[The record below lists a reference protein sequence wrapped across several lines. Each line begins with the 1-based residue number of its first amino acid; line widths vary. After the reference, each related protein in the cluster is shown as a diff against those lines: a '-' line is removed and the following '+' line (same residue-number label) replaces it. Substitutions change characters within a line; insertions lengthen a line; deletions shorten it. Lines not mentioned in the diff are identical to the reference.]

1 MADFG
6 ADVELEDFRAEAAA
20 WLKENFPPALAGK
33 AALSTDRHG
42 SGDIAKWRKAI
53 GEKGWATP
61 TWPAEYGGGGLSPA
75 QARVLGQEMAKIG
88 AFNPLMFGMGVTM
101 IGPTIMDY
109 GTEEQKKTHLPPII
123 RGEVQWCV
131 GYSEPNAGSDLASLQ
146 TKAVD
151 AGDHWVINGQK
162 TWTSGAQY
170 SDWCGLL
177 TRTDPTAK
185 KHDGISFM
193 LVDMHQPGIETR
205 PIALIAG
212 ASPFCETFFTD
223 AKAPKDALL
232 GQLNVGW
239 TVGKRLLQ
247 HERASQTG
255 AIGGSRTVP
264 LSQVAKRYVE
274 VEADGRIADQDLRT
288 RLVLHEM
295 DARVHGL
302 TLARVMAES
311 KEANGA
317 TNGASVLKN
326 SATHVAQTRAEL
338 TLEIMGAQGLG
349 WAGDDFTREEI
360 ETVRGWL
367 GGKAMSIYGGSFEIQ
382 NNIIS
387 KRILGLPDNTQ
398 SSGSQP
404 SELHRKC
411 EAAVEIGGFIATAE
425 PAANHRI
432 QP

>member
-6 ADVELEDFRAEAAA
+6 TDVELEEFRKEARDWLAA
-20 WLKENFPPALAGK
+20 NFPPALKGK
-33 AALSTDRHG
+33 GVLASAEITQTDP
-42 SGDIAKWRKAI
+42 DLKLWRKRI

-61 TWPAEYGGGGLSPA
+61 TWPAQYGGGGLSPA
-75 QARVLGQEMAKIG
+75 HARVLAQEMAKIG
-88 AFNPLMFGMGVTM
+88 AFNPMHFGMGVTM
-101 IGPTIMDY
+101 IGPTILDY
-109 GTEEQKKTHLPPII
+109 GTEAQKQKHIPPIA

-170 SDWCGLL
+170 SDWCGCLV
-177 TRTDPTAK
+177 RTDPAAR

-193 LVDMHQPGIETR
+193 LIDMHQKEIETR
-205 PIALIAG
+205 PIKLIAG

-255 AIGGSRTVP
+255 GMGGGRVAP
-264 LSQVAKRYVE
+264 LHEIAKRYVALE
-274 VEADGRIADQDLRT
+274 PDGRIADLDLRT
-288 RLVLHEM
+288 RLTRHEM
-295 DARVHGL
+295 DARIHAL
-302 TLARVMAES
+302 TLARVAAES

-326 SATHVAQTRAEL
+326 SATHVAQTRVEL
-338 TLEIMGAQGLG
+338 TLEIMGVQGLG
-349 WAGDDFTREEI
+349 WEGAEFSREEL

-387 KRILGLPDNTQ
+387 KRILGLPDTTQ
-398 SSGSQP
+398 S
-404 SELHRKC
+404 
-411 EAAVEIGGFIATAE
+411 T
-425 PAANHRI
+425 
-432 QP
+432 

>member
-6 ADVELEDFRAEAAA
+6 GDLELEDFRAEARA
-20 WLKENFPPALAGK
+20 WLEANFPASLAGK
-33 AALSTDRHG
+33 GLAALTDALVD
-42 SGDIAKWRKAI
+42 SPEFSAWKKAI

-61 TWPAEYGGGGLSPA
+61 TWPTQYGGGGLPPA
-75 QARVLGQEMAKIG
+75 QARVLTQEMARIG
-88 AFNPLMFGMGVTM
+88 AFNPLMFGMGITM
-101 IGPTIMDY
+101 IGPTILDY
-109 GTEEQKKTHLPPII
+109 GTEAQKQTHIPRIV
-123 RGEVQWCV
+123 RGEVRWCV

-146 TKAVD
+146 TRAVD

-162 TWTSGAQY
+162 TWTSGAQW
-170 SDWCGLL
+170 SDWCGMLV
-177 TRTDPTAK
+177 RTDPSAR

-212 ASPFCETFFTD
+212 ASPFCETFITD
-223 AKAPKDALL
+223 AVAPKDALL

-255 AIGGSRTVP
+255 AMGGGGRTVP
-264 LSQVAKRYVE
+264 LHEVARKYVA
-274 VEADGRIADQDLRT
+274 VDAHGRIEDQDLRT
-288 RLVLHEM
+288 RLVRHQM
-295 DARVHGL
+295 DARAHAL
-302 TLARVMAES
+302 TLVRAAAEA

-317 TNGASVLKN
+317 TNAASVLKN

-349 WAGDDFTREEI
+349 WAGEDFNREEL

-367 GGKAMSIYGGSFEIQ
+367 SGKAMSIYGGSAEVQ

-387 KRILGLPDNTQ
+387 KRILGLPDTTH
-398 SSGSQP
+398 SS
-404 SELHRKC
+404 
-411 EAAVEIGGFIATAE
+411 
-425 PAANHRI
+425 
-432 QP
+432 

>member
-6 ADVELEDFRAEAAA
+6 ADAELEAFRAEARDWLAA
-20 WLKENFPPALAGK
+20 NFPPALKGK
-33 AALSTDRHG
+33 AMLASAEISQTDP
-42 SGDIAKWRKAI
+42 DLKLWRQRI

-61 TWPAEYGGGGLSPA
+61 TWPTEYGGGGLSPA
-75 QARVLGQEMAKIG
+75 QARALAQEMAKIG
-88 AFNPLMFGMGVTM
+88 AFNPMHFGMGVTM
-101 IGPTIMDY
+101 IGPTILDY
-109 GTEEQKKTHLPPII
+109 GTPEQKAKHLPPIV

-170 SDWCGLL
+170 SQWCGCLV
-177 TRTDPTAK
+177 RTDPSAR

-193 LVDMHQPGIETR
+193 LIDMRQKAIETR
-205 PIALIAG
+205 PIKLIAG

-223 AKAPKDALL
+223 AVAPKDALL

-255 AIGGSRTVP
+255 GTGGARVTP
-264 LSQVAKRYVE
+264 LHEIAKRYVATE
-274 VEADGRIADQDLRT
+274 SDGRIADLDLRT
-288 RLVLHEM
+288 RLVRHEM
-295 DARVHGL
+295 DARIHGL
-302 TLARVMAES
+302 TLARVAAES

-326 SATHVAQTRAEL
+326 SATNVAQTRVEL
-338 TLEIMGAQGLG
+338 TLEIMGGQGLG
-349 WAGDDFTREEI
+349 WEGDAFTREEL

-387 KRILGLPDNTQ
+387 KRILGLPDTTQ
-398 SSGSQP
+398 S
-404 SELHRKC
+404 
-411 EAAVEIGGFIATAE
+411 T
-425 PAANHRI
+425 
-432 QP
+432 

>member
-6 ADVELEDFRAEAAA
+6 ADLELEDFRAEARA
-20 WLKENFPPALAGK
+20 WLDAHFPKALAGK
-33 AALSTDRHG
+33 GQLAMAERTTPNPDLS
-42 SGDIAKWRKAI
+42 AWKQAM
-53 GEKGWATP
+53 GEKGWGTP
-61 TWPAEYGGGGLSPA
+61 TWPTQYGGGGLSPA
-75 QARVLGQEMAKIG
+75 QARVLGQEMAKAG
-88 AFNPLMFGMGVTM
+88 AFNPLLFGMGVTM
-101 IGPTIMDY
+101 IGPTILDY
-109 GTEEQKKTHLPPII
+109 GTEAQKAKHIPPIV

-146 TKAVD
+146 TRAVD

-177 TRTDPTAK
+177 TRTDPAAK

-223 AKAPKDALL
+223 AVAPKDALL

-255 AIGGSRTVP
+255 AIGGARQAP
-264 LSQVAKRYVE
+264 LSQVAKRYVDLD
-274 VEADGRIADQDLRT
+274 ADGRIADPDLRT
-288 RLVLHEM
+288 RLVRHEM
-295 DARVHGL
+295 DARTHAL

-326 SATHVAQTRAEL
+326 SATHVAQARAEL

-349 WAGDDFTREEI
+349 WEGEGFGRDEI
-360 ETVRGWL
+360 EAVRGWL
-367 GGKAMSIYGGSFEIQ
+367 SGKAMSIYGGSFEIQ
-382 NNIIS
+382 NNIIA
-387 KRILGLPDNTQ
+387 KRILVLPDTTR
-398 SSGSQP
+398 SS
-404 SELHRKC
+404 
-411 EAAVEIGGFIATAE
+411 
-425 PAANHRI
+425 
-432 QP
+432 

>member
-6 ADVELEDFRAEAAA
+6 PDLELEDFRKEATA
-20 WLKENFPPALAGK
+20 WLQDNFPASLAGK
-33 AALSTDRHG
+33 AHYAMAERQTPGADLSAWKT
-42 SGDIAKWRKAI
+42 AI

-61 TWPAEYGGGGLSPA
+61 TWPTQYGGGGLSPK
-75 QARVLGQEMAKIG
+75 QARVLQQEMQKAG
-88 AFNPLMFGMGVTM
+88 AFNPLMFGMGITM
-101 IGPTIMDY
+101 IGPTILDY
-109 GTEEQKKTHLPPII
+109 GTEEQKAKHIPPIV
-123 RGEVQWCV
+123 RGDVQWCV

-146 TKAVD
+146 MKAVD
-151 AGDHWVINGQK
+151 AGDHWVITGQK

-170 SDWCGLL
+170 SDWCGALV
-177 TRTDPTAK
+177 RTDFSAK

-193 LVDMHQPGIETR
+193 LIDMHQPAIETR

-212 ASPFCETFFTD
+212 ASPFCETFFTE
-223 AKAPKDALL
+223 ATAPKDALL
-232 GQLNVGW
+232 GQINVGW

-255 AIGGSRTVP
+255 APMGGRTVP
-264 LSQVAKRYVE
+264 LNQVAKKYV
-274 VEADGRIADQDLRT
+274 ALDANGRIEDQDLRT
-288 RLVLHEM
+288 RLVRHEM
-295 DARVHGL
+295 DAKTHSL

-338 TLEIMGAQGLG
+338 TLEIFGHQGLG
-349 WAGDDFTREEI
+349 WDGDDFTKDEI

-367 GGKAMSIYGGSFEIQ
+367 SGKAMSIYGGSFEIQ

-398 SSGSQP
+398 SS
-404 SELHRKC
+404 
-411 EAAVEIGGFIATAE
+411 
-425 PAANHRI
+425 
-432 QP
+432 